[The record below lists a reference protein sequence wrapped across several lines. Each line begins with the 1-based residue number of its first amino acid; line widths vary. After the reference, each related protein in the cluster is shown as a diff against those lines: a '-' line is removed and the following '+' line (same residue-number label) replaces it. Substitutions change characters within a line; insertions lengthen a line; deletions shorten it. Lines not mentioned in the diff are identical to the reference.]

1 MLNNFKQILPQEE
14 YLYNYILLLSR
25 NKIFYT
31 KFNIQDTFQNRIN
44 LIFVHSSFFF
54 IKNKLKDKKQ
64 INKVFYQSFFDIIFK
79 KIELNM
85 REIGYGDVVV
95 NKNMKYLVKTF
106 YNILKQCEN
115 YTTKSNNLKNAFF
128 NDCLTQNEGKIQSNT
143 STIIN
148 YFDKFQAFCFDL
160 SSDSVLKGKINF
172 NYK

>member
-95 NKNMKYLVKTF
+95 NKNMKYLVK
-106 YNILKQCEN
+106 N
-115 YTTKSNNLKNAFF
+115 
-128 NDCLTQNEGKIQSNT
+128 
-143 STIIN
+143 
-148 YFDKFQAFCFDL
+148 
-160 SSDSVLKGKINF
+160 VL
-172 NYK
+172 

>member
-1 MLNNFKQILPQEE
+1 MLNNIKQTSSQEE
-14 YLYNYILLLSR
+14 SLYNYILFLSR

-31 KFNIQDTFQNRIN
+31 KFNLEDTFQNRIN
-44 LIFVHSSFFF
+44 LIFIHSSFLF
-54 IKNKLKDKKQ
+54 IKNKLIDTQKT
-64 INKVFYQSFFDIIFK
+64 NKVFYQSFFDIIFK

-106 YNILKQCEN
+106 YTILNQCEN
-115 YTTKSNNLKNAFF
+115 YKEKNEALKNAFF
-128 NDCLTQNEGKIQSNT
+128 NDFLTQNNGKIHPNNSK
-143 STIIN
+143 IAD

-160 SSDSVLKGKINF
+160 SSDSVLKGKFNF

>member
-1 MLNNFKQILPQEE
+1 MLNNIKQTSSQEE
-14 YLYNYILLLSR
+14 SLYNYILFLSR

-31 KFNIQDTFQNRIN
+31 KFNLQDTFQNRIN
-44 LIFVHSSFFF
+44 LIFIHSSFFF
-54 IKNKLKDKKQ
+54 IKNKLNNKND
-64 INKVFYQSFFDIIFK
+64 INKVFYQRLFDTIFK

-106 YNILKQCEN
+106 YSILKQCES
-115 YTTKSNNLKNAFF
+115 YTNKTNNLKNAFF
-128 NDCLTQNEGKIQSNT
+128 NDCLTQNDDKIKSNT